1 MEQTMHCTKIENMSF
16 CELESVF
23 GFAVSVDLV
32 LMLLLT

>member
-1 MEQTMHCTKIENMSF
+1 MYWNKRENMSF

-23 GFAVSVDLV
+23 SVAVSVDLV

>member
-1 MEQTMHCTKIENMSF
+1 MHYTKIENMGL

-23 GFAVSVDLV
+23 RVAVSVDLV

>member
-1 MEQTMHCTKIENMSF
+1 MEQTMYWSKIENMSF

-23 GFAVSVDLV
+23 SIAVSVDLV